1 MSDNAS
7 IHATVPLRSIFG
19 DLPSSASPHSEPLPE
34 PAAPVRA
41 RFVIEP
47 RSMDGAARAAA
58 IEKRAQEDRAEAIE
72 VGLVRQ
78 YMTDALGRH
87 TVGLV
92 MACTMAA
99 ACWPYVHPAF
109 VLLWL
114 GAVLGGTFFR
124 RRFARH
130 FLAVVDSA
138 GADVRR
144 TFLQHLVPF
153 YRLMGFTWGASLP
166 MFAGDADGARGFA
179 CWAILAALVYGAN
192 HRLAL
197 LPPLWRA
204 FMHTFFLTAFCYFAY
219 RALVPGAEVAAS
231 LWFLPLCAGQFW
243 FTRRLSGAVLNIQSA
258 LYGAQYD
265 LARKSEE
272 ALAAVVAKNKFLAA
286 ATHDMRQPVIA
297 MGLYAEFL
305 EAEPHSYNE
314 LAPKIGRAAQV
325 VNRLFDSLFDLSA
338 FDAGQVRLAV
348 QPVSVGAVI
357 RALQEEYEPLAAA
370 RGLSL
375 RVRVRD
381 ATILSDEVRLRR
393 MIGNVLSNAIKYTQ
407 PGGKILLAVRPAGST
422 VRVEVWDQGIGIPA
436 AQIDK
441 VFQEFFRADGG
452 SQLAPDGL
460 GIGLALVARLA
471 DALRTRIAID
481 SVVGQGTRVSL
492 TLGSVEADASKQVQ
506 LSAAYG

>member
-1 MSDNAS
+1 M
-7 IHATVPLRSIFG
+7 PLRSIFG
-19 DLPSSASPHSEPLPE
+19 DLPSPVSPLSEPGPAS
-34 PAAPVRA
+34 AAPVRA
-41 RFVIEP
+41 RFSIEP
-47 RSMDGAARAAA
+47 RHLDGAARLAAN
-58 IEKRAQEDRAEAIE
+58 EKKSQEARGEAIE
-72 VGLVRQ
+72 VGLARQ
-78 YMTDALGRH
+78 YMGEALGRH
-87 TVGLV
+87 AVGLV

-99 ACWPYVHPAF
+99 VCWPYVHPAF
-109 VLLWL
+109 VVLWL
-114 GAVLGGTFFR
+114 GMVLAGTFAR

-130 FLAVVDSA
+130 FQSVVDSA
-138 GADVRR
+138 GPQARNA
-144 TFLQHLVPF
+144 FLQRLVPF
-153 YRLMGFTWGASLP
+153 YAVMGLTWGMSLP
-166 MFAGDADGARGFA
+166 MFAGSAEGARGFA

-197 LPPLWRA
+197 LPQLWRA
-204 FMHTFFLTAFCYFAY
+204 FMHTFFIAAFCYFAY
-219 RALVPGAEVAAS
+219 RALAPGAEASVS
-231 LWFLPLCAGQFW
+231 LWFLPLCLAQFW
-243 FTRRLSGAVLNIQSA
+243 FTRRLSVAVLHIQSA

-265 LARKSEE
+265 LARKSDE

-305 EAEPHSYNE
+305 EAEPQSYNE

-348 QPVSVGAVI
+348 QSVSVGAVI
-357 RALQEEYEPLAAA
+357 LALQEEYEPLAAA
-370 RGLSL
+370 RGLTL
-375 RVRVRD
+375 RVRVHD
-381 ATILSDEVRLRR
+381 AVVQSDEVRLRR
-393 MIGNVLSNAIKYTQ
+393 MIGNVLSNAIKYSK
-407 PGGKILLAVRPAGST
+407 PGGKVLLAMRPAGGT
-422 VRVEVWDQGIGIPA
+422 VRVEIWDQGIGIPA

-471 DALRTRIAID
+471 DALRTRILID
-481 SVVGQGTRVSL
+481 SVEGQGTRVSL

-506 LSAAYG
+506 LSAACG